1 MSIELFI
8 TNCVC
13 LDPFRTVNT
22 YDANALS
29 HGVAG
34 QVLDE
39 TGAHAA
45 GVTVQAGDLAPDGA
59 HARLDEG
66 LLRHSLAG
74 LRLVDVR
81 AALAH
86 VELAV
91 HLLAAALD
99 LGDAEM
105 EYIWFRVRFALTTGE
120 SIALCYDYS
129 P

>member
-8 TNCVC
+8 TQICTSPTIANASAA
-13 LDPFRTVNT
+13 T
-22 YDANALS
+22 YDADALS

-34 QVLDE
+34 QVLGE
-39 TGAHAA
+39 AGAHAT
-45 GVTVQAGDLAPDGA
+45 GVAVQARHFAPDRA

-66 LLRHSLAG
+66 LLRHRLAG

-91 HLLAAALD
+91 RLLAAALD
-99 LGDAEM
+99 LAKIKCEN
-105 EYIWFRVRFALTTGE
+105 
-120 SIALCYDYS
+120 
-129 P
+129 